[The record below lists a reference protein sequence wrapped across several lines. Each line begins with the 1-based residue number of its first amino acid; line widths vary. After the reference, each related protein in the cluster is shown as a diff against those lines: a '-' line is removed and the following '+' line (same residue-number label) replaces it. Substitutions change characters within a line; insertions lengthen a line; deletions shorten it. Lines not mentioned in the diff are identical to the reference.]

1 MHIKLINKKITFKN
15 YKIKCSIGKTGIN
28 SKKRE
33 GDGSTPSGVYKFN
46 LIFYRKDRFP
56 NFKSKINKFPIKKN
70 MGWCDDPSSK
80 YYNKLIKFPFK
91 YKAEKLYKKENIY
104 DVIIV
109 MNYNSKPIVKNKGS
123 AIFLHVAT
131 RNYKPT
137 QGCIAVSKKDIKTL
151 ISYIDKK
158 TKLSIN

>member
-1 MHIKLINKKITFKN
+1 
-15 YKIKCSIGKTGIN
+15 
-28 SKKRE
+28 
-33 GDGSTPSGVYKFN
+33 
-46 LIFYRKDRFP
+46 
-56 NFKSKINKFPIKKN
+56 